1 MRKLIVFTAL
11 TALICVPA
19 AFAKER
25 NLALTG
31 KPSVTKA
38 GKAWTATVRV
48 TIDKE
53 PQAGKAPTIR
63 LINQSISTAARVVN
77 ISARPTSE
85 LGVYR
90 ARVAFPTAGTWR
102 VVVID
107 RNTASTAW
115 WLRPFVVIDRM
126 TGRAYSFGRTAVRS

>member
-11 TALICVPA
+11 AAVICTPA
-19 AFAKER
+19 ALAKER
-25 NLALTG
+25 NLTLAG
-31 KPSVTKA
+31 KPAATKA
-38 GKAWTATVRV
+38 GKAWTATVSV
-48 TIDKE
+48 KIDNE
-53 PQAGKAPTIR
+53 PQAGKAPMIR
-63 LINQSISTAARVVN
+63 LINMSISTASSVVN
-77 ISARPTSE
+77 ITARPTSQ

-107 RNTASTAW
+107 R
-115 WLRPFVVIDRM
+115 M

>member
-11 TALICVPA
+11 TSLICVPA

-48 TIDKE
+48 TIDKK

-107 RNTASTAW
+107 R
-115 WLRPFVVIDRM
+115 M